1 MDLKEEL
8 TQLHKNAKQD
18 AKKLYEK
25 VKQHPLIG
33 IFFIIVIWLL
43 IVLP

>member
-18 AKKLYEK
+18 AKELDEK
-25 VKQHPLIG
+25 VKQH
-33 IFFIIVIWLL
+33 LL
-43 IVLP
+43 IVYFS